1 MMNINQNSISGE
13 NLFIRTLIFLTKF
26 FEKRFT
32 DILDCER
39 RQDKNRI
46 ILKESIK
53 EKFMN
58 A

>member
-1 MMNINQNSISGE
+1 MMNIDYKSKSGE
-13 NLFIRTLIFLTKF
+13 NLFIRTFIFLTKF
-26 FEKRFT
+26 FKKRFT
-32 DILDCER
+32 DILDFER
-39 RQDKNRI
+39 KQDKNRI

>member
-1 MMNINQNSISGE
+1 MMNIDYKSKSGE
-13 NLFIRTLIFLTKF
+13 NLFIITFIFLTKF

-32 DILDCER
+32 DILDFER
-39 RQDKNRI
+39 KQDKNRI

>member
-1 MMNINQNSISGE
+1 MNINQNSISGE
-13 NLFIRTLIFLTKF
+13 NLRIRTFIFLTKF

-32 DILDCER
+32 DILDFER
-39 RQDKNRI
+39 KQDINRI

>member
-1 MMNINQNSISGE
+1 MMNIKYNSKFDE

-32 DILDCER
+32 DILDFER
-39 RQDKNRI
+39 RQGKNRI

>member
-1 MMNINQNSISGE
+1 MNIDYKPKSGE
-13 NLFIRTLIFLTKF
+13 NLFIRTFIFLTKF

-32 DILDCER
+32 DILDFER
-39 RQDKNRI
+39 KQDKNRI